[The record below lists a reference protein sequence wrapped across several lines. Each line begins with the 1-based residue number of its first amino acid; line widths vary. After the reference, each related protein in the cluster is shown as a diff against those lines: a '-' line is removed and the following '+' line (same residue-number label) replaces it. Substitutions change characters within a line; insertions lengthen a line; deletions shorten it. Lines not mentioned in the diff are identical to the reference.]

1 MVHRIAFPPL
11 NPDRGSADRYREHRA
26 YKPDRQECLPYHAIR
41 TGTHEP
47 FAKEGARTFSS
58 ARGVRPRRSPS
69 SGGFRPSQALRQLG
83 RHAAGR
89 QRKHQTRNTTKKY
102 ADANQSADRPL
113 RAPWPGSPNQEGENY
128 ANDRVKQDPAGP
140 CQRPKPVRH
149 NEFQDAFHPKIEPKS
164 DCQRHQTPNWI
175 DEQIS
180 AYTKIENTQE
190 NFPKGCA
197 AMTRLPD
204 VNE

>member
-11 NPDRGSADRYREHRA
+11 NPDRGRRIATASTAHTN
-26 YKPDRQECLPYHAIR
+26 R
-41 TGTHEP
+41 TGRSACPTTLFEP
-47 FAKEGARTFSS
+47 GRTDRLRRRALERSNISS

-140 CQRPKPVRH
+140 RQRPKPVRH
-149 NEFQDAFHPKIEPKS
+149 NEFQDAFHPKIERKS

-197 AMTRLPD
+197 AMT
-204 VNE
+204 